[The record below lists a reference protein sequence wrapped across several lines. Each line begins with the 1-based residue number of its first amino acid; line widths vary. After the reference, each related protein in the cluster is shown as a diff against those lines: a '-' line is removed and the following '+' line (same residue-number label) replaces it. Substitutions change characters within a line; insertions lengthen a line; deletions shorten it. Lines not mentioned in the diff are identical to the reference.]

1 MTFRA
6 FAVALAL
13 ACLALSPP
21 AQADRLYADGFEIP
35 VPPSQFPLV
44 GGQYQIPSG
53 PAADQ
58 LAWIIG
64 ELKSTETTTP
74 TEISAHFTSAFNP
87 NNLVSFF
94 ASLRSQWPNAVV
106 TDVVGVTP
114 VDLTVLINVPGGG
127 AGTPS
132 VPSGFLRLQTRY
144 TGSKLVTLFGVSN
157 FYGSVMYAED
167 QTLTLGDAVAKFHSL
182 SANPALLVG
191 RISRATGACSVVAGD
206 AQNQLRATASI
217 FKTWVLG
224 GLADAVASGTIRIT
238 DTAPLQAAYIAP
250 GGQINGEPLGTLF
263 SVSDLAALMMGISD
277 NTATD
282 HVHHL
287 TGRTTINAFVDHSGV
302 ADPNVLKPLLDISEQ
317 FHLFDSFD
325 LATALQYVNGSEAFQ
340 QQFLDEQIVPLG
352 PDTQSGPYNNVSLYT
367 TGSWRASPL
376 DICAA
381 FSRLRRLAQ
390 GSDQLWL
397 VDHAL
402 GAQAA
407 QPNVRN
413 RWNRVWYKGGSLSS
427 ATDGYHV
434 LTHTWLLENTGQD
447 PYVVI
452 AMSNDDN
459 GGIDQYKVQSVT
471 GRILQLVAGM

>member
-1 MTFRA
+1 MLRRTFA
-6 FAVALAL
+6 FLL
-13 ACLALSPP
+13 ACIVSAS
-21 AQADRLYADGFEIP
+21 AHADRIFADGFQIP

-44 GGQYQIPSG
+44 GGAYQIPSG

-58 LAWIIG
+58 LAWIVS
-64 ELKSTETTTP
+64 ELKSTETTTSA
-74 TEISAHFTSAFNP
+74 EVSAHFVSTFNP
-87 NNLVSFF
+87 ASTASFF
-94 ASLRSQWPNAVV
+94 ATLRGLWPNAVV
-106 TDVVGVTP
+106 TDVIGVTP
-114 VDLTVLINVPGGG
+114 VDLTVLINTPGGG

-132 VPSGFLRLQTRY
+132 APSGFLRLQAQY
-144 TGSKLVTLFGVSN
+144 TGGKLVTLFSVSN
-157 FYGSVMYAED
+157 FSGSVMYAAD
-167 QTLTLGDAVAKFHSL
+167 QSLTLAQAVTTFHTL

-191 RISRATGACSVVAGD
+191 RISRATGACSVIAGD
-206 AQNQLRATASI
+206 AQGQLRATGSI

-224 GLADAVASGTIRIT
+224 GLADAIAANTLHIDGTM
-238 DTAPLQAAYIAP
+238 PLQAAYLAP
-250 GGQINGEPLGTLF
+250 GGQINSEPLGTLF
-263 SVSDLAALMMGISD
+263 TVADLAALMMGISD

-287 TGRTTINAFVDHSGV
+287 AGRTTINAFVDHSGV

-317 FHLFDSFD
+317 FHLFDSFP
-325 LATALQYVNGSEAFQ
+325 LATALQYVNGTEAFQ
-340 QQFLDEQIVPLG
+340 QQFLDQQIVPLG
-352 PDTQSGPYNNVSLYT
+352 PDTQTGPYNNVSLYT

-381 FSRLRRLAQ
+381 FSRLRREAQ
-390 GSDQLWL
+390 GSDQIWL

-413 RWNRVWYKGGSLSS
+413 LWNRVWYKGGSLVSGS
-427 ATDGYHV
+427 DGYHV
-434 LTHTWLLENTGQD
+434 LTHAWMLENTNED

-459 GGIDQYKVQSVT
+459 GGIDEYKVQSVA
-471 GRILQLVAGM
+471 GRILQLVAAM